1 MILSCG
7 RFELSLERPLIMGVV
22 NITPDSFHDASR
34 HAQADQA
41 IAHARR
47 LLDEGADL
55 IDLGAESTRPGAT
68 PVTPAQEWQRLAPV
82 LEALRGLPVPVSV
95 DTRRAEVMHC
105 ALAQGVDMI
114 NDVGG
119 FTDPGSV
126 QAVAGSRAALCVMHM
141 AGDPSTMQNGPV
153 YRDVVAEV
161 RDFLHSRVQA
171 LCAAGVDVK
180 RILLD
185 PGIGFGKRDAHNIGL
200 LRHLRHLALPRTAPG
215 ANESADIEA
224 SVGRLPL
231 PLLVGLSRKSLIGSL
246 TGRATPDRLAGS
258 LAGALAALALGASI
272 VRVHDVAAT
281 RDALA
286 VWRAID
292 PLDQRA
298 DNEG

>member
-1 MILSCG
+1 MMLSCG

-82 LEALRGLPVPVSV
+82 LEALRGLPVPLSV
-95 DTRRAEVMHC
+95 DTRRTEVMRW

-141 AGDPSTMQNGPV
+141 AGDPSTMQDGPV

-200 LRHLRHLALPRTAPG
+200 LRHLRHLTLPRTAPD
-215 ANESADIEA
+215 ANTPVDGQAA
-224 SVGRLPL
+224 SRRL
-231 PLLVGLSRKSLIGSL
+231 PLLVGLSRKSLIGHL

-258 LAGALAALALGASI
+258 LAGALAALALGAAI

-286 VWRAID
+286 VWQAID
-292 PLDQRA
+292 PLGQWA
-298 DNEG
+298 DNES